1 MGIFDKGFDPMKEIQ
16 KASESVAKAA
26 GDAADAAG
34 KAAGGLVEKAGA
46 AASDGAQ
53 SVGSFV
59 GNAANGVRE
68 GASAVLA
75 GANEQIEKAK
85 DAQKA
90 KKNFTSLESLQPV
103 VNVVND
109 AAMALDDKDR
119 TIRESAIPEVVAGAL
134 GAGVGGVGSFMA
146 LYGLG
151 TVGLSA
157 AGITSGLATAGA
169 VVGGGM
175 VAGVF
180 VLAAP
185 VAIAAGTGVAVASRL
200 KNKQLGQEK
209 ERLYKEALAKHQAII
224 MALKEESDASAERLE
239 YLRSL
244 NILLERAVNDLK
256 SDLAIQDE

>member
-53 SVGSFV
+53 SVGSFI